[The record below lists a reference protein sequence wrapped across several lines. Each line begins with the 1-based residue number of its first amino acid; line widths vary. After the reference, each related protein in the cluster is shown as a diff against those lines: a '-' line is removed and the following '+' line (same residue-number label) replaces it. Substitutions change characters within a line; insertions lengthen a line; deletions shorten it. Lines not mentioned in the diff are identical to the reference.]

1 VTPFGWLMTT
11 AAAFLAAVVSL
22 LWLLTRGR
30 RYWVRGAGCPGCA
43 YRNQGPCTCKRK
55 CINPECEWRRD
66 R

>member
-1 VTPFGWLMTT
+1 MTFPWWMAFAAIGGV
-11 AAAFLAAVVSL
+11 AAAFL
-22 LWLLTRGR
+22 LWLRRAGR

-55 CINPECEWRRD
+55 CINPECGWRRK